1 MQQEIVLE
9 VKNLVKNFKGVQ
21 AVKSINLNLHKGEVL
36 GLLGPNGSGKTTT
49 LAMLLGILHP
59 TSGSFSWFN
68 NGTKDEN
75 RKRIGSLLET
85 PNFYPY
91 LNAYD
96 NLKVVG
102 IIKNVPNLQER
113 INSVLEMVDLKER
126 GKRPFRSYSLGMKQR
141 LAVASALLSNPEV
154 LVLDEPTNGLDP
166 QGIAEMRQLIIDI
179 AKEGKTIILASH
191 ILAEVQ
197 IICSHIVILRE
208 GEMVYNGSMESLLN
222 QEQAFR
228 LSATNMQQLEQAL
241 QSIPGIS
248 IAERTETDLLVM
260 CSEKID
266 GSSINKRLVEQ
277 GIYLSELHA
286 HQKNLETIFLE
297 KLTK

>member
-1 MQQEIVLE
+1 MQHEIVLE
-9 VKNLVKNFKGVQ
+9 VTDLVKNFKKVQ
-21 AVKSINLNLHKGEVL
+21 AVKSINMNLRKGEVL

-59 TSGSFSWFN
+59 TKGSFSWFN

-96 NLKVVG
+96 NLKVIG
-102 IIKNVPNLQER
+102 IIKNVLNLTER
-113 INSVLEMVDLKER
+113 IQSVLELVDLKER
-126 GKRPFRSYSLGMKQR
+126 GKRPFRTYSLGMKQR
-141 LAVASALLSNPEV
+141 LAVAGALLSNPDV

-197 IICSHIVILRE
+197 IICSHVVILRE
-208 GEMVYNGSMESLLN
+208 GEMVYNGSMDSLLN

-228 LSATNMQQLEQAL
+228 LSSSNMDQLEKVL
-241 QSIPGIS
+241 NSFPGVSIK
-248 IAERTETDLLVM
+248 ERTEQDILVT
-260 CSEKID
+260 CAEKTD
-266 GSSINKRLVEQ
+266 GSLLNKHLVEQ
-277 GIYLSELHA
+277 GIFVSELHA
-286 HQKNLETIFLE
+286 YQKNLETIFLE

>member
-113 INSVLEMVDLKER
+113 IHSVLEMVDLKER

-248 IAERTETDLLVM
+248 IAERTGTDLLVM

-266 GSSINKRLVEQ
+266 GSSINKRLAEQ

>member
-1 MQQEIVLE
+1 
-9 VKNLVKNFKGVQ
+9 
-21 AVKSINLNLHKGEVL
+21 
-36 GLLGPNGSGKTTT
+36 
-49 LAMLLGILHP
+49 MLLGILHP
-59 TSGSFSWFN
+59 TSGSFSWFS
-68 NGTKDEN
+68 NGTVDEN

-102 IIKNVPNLQER
+102 LIKNVANLQER
-113 INSVLEMVDLKER
+113 IDYVLELVDLKER
-126 GKRPFRSYSLGMKQR
+126 GKRPFRTYSLGMKQR
-141 LAVASALLSNPEV
+141 LAVGAALLSDPEV

-179 AKEGKTIILASH
+179 AKQGKTIILASH

-197 IICSHIVILRE
+197 VICSHIMILRE
-208 GEMVYNGSMESLLN
+208 GEMVYDGSMNSLLN

-228 LSATNMQQLEQAL
+228 LSASNMAQLEQAL
-241 QSIPGIS
+241 QSMPGIS
-248 IAERTETDLLVM
+248 IAEKTTTDLLIT
-260 CSEKID
+260 CGEKTD
-266 GSSINKRLVEQ
+266 GSVINKHLAEQ
-277 GIYLSELHA
+277 GIYVSELHA

-297 KLTK
+297 KLTQ